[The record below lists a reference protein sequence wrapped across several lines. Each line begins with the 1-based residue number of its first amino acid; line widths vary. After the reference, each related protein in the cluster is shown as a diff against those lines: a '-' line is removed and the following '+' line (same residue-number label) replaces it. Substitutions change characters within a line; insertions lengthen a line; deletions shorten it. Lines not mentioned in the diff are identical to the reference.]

1 MRKLYLCV
9 ITLIMLLSGIKASA
23 MADSAKGAC
32 LMNTVTGEVVFEKNG
47 NEQLPMAS
55 TTKIMTLI
63 VAVESSNP
71 DDIVTIPR
79 EAVLEEGS
87 SAYLEEG
94 ARYSM
99 RDLWYGLMLNSGNDA
114 AVAIAYHISGSKE
127 AFAEEMNNKARAI
140 GVKNSSFKNP
150 NGLDEEGHYTTP
162 LDLAKITQ
170 YALNNEQFAE
180 VVSSRIHTARY
191 MKADGTEAT
200 IEYINHNRLLREVEG
215 CIGVKTG
222 YTKADGRCLVSA
234 AERDGVRY
242 VAVTLNAPDDWKE
255 HKEML
260 EMGFS
265 DYHMV
270 KAVKKND
277 IIRHVASDG
286 KEVCKLVAASD
297 FDIPTNGKKGNDF
310 EIRVNLP
317 DETYMPLNEG
327 EKIGELE
334 IYCGEEFIGEV
345 NVIADRTVNEAGE
358 TKTKRCFWFSALTVL
373 RNLFR

>member
-1 MRKLYLCV
+1 M
-9 ITLIMLLSGIKASA
+9 MFSGIKASA

-32 LMNTVTGEVVFEKNG
+32 LLNAITGEIVFEKNG
-47 NEQLPMAS
+47 NTQMPMAS
-55 TTKIMTLI
+55 TTKIMTLL
-63 VAVESSNP
+63 VALEKSET
-71 DDIVTIPR
+71 DDIVTIPH

-99 RDLWYGLMLNSGNDA
+99 LDLCYGLMLNSGNDA

-127 AFAEEMNNKARAI
+127 AFAEEMNSMAKII
-140 GVKNSSFKNP
+140 GVKNTSFKNP

-180 VVSSRIHTARY
+180 VVSTRSHTATY
-191 MKADGTEAT
+191 TKADGTKAT
-200 IEYINHNRLLREVEG
+200 IEYINHNRLLGEVEG

-222 YTKADGRCLVSA
+222 YTKVDGRCLVSA

-242 VAVTLNAPDDWKE
+242 IAVTLNAPDDWAE

-260 EMGFS
+260 ETGFS
-265 DYHMV
+265 GCRMI

-277 IIRHVASDG
+277 IIRHVTSDG
-286 KEVCKLVAASD
+286 KEVCRLVSASD
-297 FDIPTNGKKGNDF
+297 FDIPTNGKRGNKFD
-310 EIRVNLP
+310 IKVNLP

-334 IYCGEEFIGEV
+334 IYSGEEFIGRV
-345 NVIADRTVNEAGE
+345 DVVADRTVSDAGE
-358 TKTKRCFWFSALTVL
+358 LKTKRCFWFFLLTIL